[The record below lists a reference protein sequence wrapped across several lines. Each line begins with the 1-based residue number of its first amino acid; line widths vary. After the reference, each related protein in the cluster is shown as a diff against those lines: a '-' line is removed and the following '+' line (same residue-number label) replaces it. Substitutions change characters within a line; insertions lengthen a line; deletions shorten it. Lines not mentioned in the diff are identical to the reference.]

1 MKLNSFIVVRC
12 WGKFQAI
19 EVTTT
24 VIQFDLTFTLDSN
37 IFQVQVFFLLKIIL
51 NDFYCVNIGLN
62 LSQEKSKENKLKL
75 STWS

>member
-1 MKLNSFIVVRC
+1 MELDSFVVVRC
-12 WGKFQAI
+12 RGEFQTI
-19 EVTTT
+19 EVTTA
-24 VIQFDLTFTLDSN
+24 VIEFDLIFALDSD
-37 IFQVQVFFLLKIIL
+37 IFQVQVFFLLKSIL

>member
-1 MKLNSFIVVRC
+1 
-12 WGKFQAI
+12 
-19 EVTTT
+19 
-24 VIQFDLTFTLDSN
+24 LTFTLDSN